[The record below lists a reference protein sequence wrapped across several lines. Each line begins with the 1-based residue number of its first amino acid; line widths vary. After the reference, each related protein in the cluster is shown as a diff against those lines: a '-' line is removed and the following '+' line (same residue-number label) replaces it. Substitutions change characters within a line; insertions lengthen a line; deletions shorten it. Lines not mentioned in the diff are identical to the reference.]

1 MSIRV
6 HVDKQDRDTY
16 RALVALSTSAETA
29 AAAAGFSPAFVE
41 VLRLRVSQINGCAF
55 CLRTHFR
62 AAVAAGETTDRLAVL
77 SSWRE
82 TEYFSPREGAA
93 IELAEAVTS
102 VSSGPVDEALYER
115 VSATLSAAE
124 ISAVTWIAIVMNSF
138 NRVRITNRQEVG
150 SDV

>member
-1 MSIRV
+1 MSTRV
-6 HVDKQDRDTY
+6 QVDEQDRATY
-16 RALVALSTSAETA
+16 RGLVALSLSAEAA
-29 AAAAGFSPAFVE
+29 AAAAGFSPAFVA

-82 TEYFSPREGAA
+82 TEYFSAREAAA

-102 VSSGPVDEALYER
+102 VSTGPVGAPLYER
-115 VSATLSAAE
+115 VAATLSATE

-138 NRVRITNRQEVG
+138 NRVRITNRQAVNV
-150 SDV
+150 DD

>member
-6 HVDKQDRDTY
+6 SVDEQDRASY
-16 RALVALSTSAETA
+16 RALVALSHSAEA
-29 AAAAGFSPAFVE
+29 SAAAAGFSPAFVE

-62 AAVAAGETTDRLAVL
+62 AAVASGETTDRLAVL

-82 TEYFSPREGAA
+82 TEYFSAREAAA

-102 VSSGPVDEALYER
+102 VSTGPVGEPLYER

-138 NRVRITNRQEVG
+138 NRVWITSRRDVS
-150 SDV
+150 SDD